1 MNALTAVL
9 VWALACMLALAWIV
23 KHGPVIVRRAR
34 HSMIE
39 RSVEQLAAQFIF
51 ITPTRLAAAGAVLAV
66 GTVLALLPWAGASV
80 AIPLGLVVLAMPRV
94 AVHFLRRRRLGK
106 LRRQLPDAIALM
118 AASLRAGSAI
128 GQGLEQVATRIAAP
142 LHHEFV
148 LLLREH
154 RLGVGLEGALASFA
168 RRVPLPEATLFATAI
183 TLSLQVG
190 GALAPLFERLA
201 ESLRRRQIIEAK
213 LDALTA
219 QGRLQAWIL
228 TALPIALFA
237 ALMAIDPVAMRPL
250 FETRVGVAV
259 IALFVALEVSGWW
272 LIRRIVAVD
281 I

>member
-1 MNALTAVL
+1 MEQ
-9 VWALACMLALAWIV
+9 LAEQFVFIAPARLALA
-23 KHGPVIVRRAR
+23 GAL
-34 HSMIE
+34 
-39 RSVEQLAAQFIF
+39 LAIA
-51 ITPTRLAAAGAVLAV
+51 TA
-66 GTVLALLPWAGASV
+66 LALLSWVGAGFALPV
-80 AIPLGLVVLAMPRV
+80 ALAMFAVPRI
-94 AVHFLRRRRLGK
+94 AVQVYRRRRLGR

-118 AASLRAGSAI
+118 AAGLRAGSAI
-128 GQGLEQVATRIAAP
+128 GQGLEQVASRIPTP
-142 LHHEFV
+142 LRHEFV

-154 RLGVGLEGALASFA
+154 RLGVGLDGALASFA

-201 ESLRRRQIIEAK
+201 DSLRRRQVIEAK

-237 ALMAIDPVAMRPL
+237 ALMAIDPVAMQPL
-250 FETRVGVAV
+250 FGTRIGVAV
-259 IALFVALEVSGWW
+259 IVLFVALELSGWW

>member
-1 MNALTAVL
+1 MSALPAIL
-9 VWALACMLALAWIV
+9 AGALGCMLALVWTA
-23 KHGPVIVRRAR
+23 RRVPALAR
-34 HSMIE
+34 RVQHSMIE
-39 RSVEQLAAQFIF
+39 RSVEQLAEQFVF
-51 ITPTRLAAAGAVLAV
+51 IAPARLAAAGAVLAV
-66 GTVLALLPWAGASV
+66 ATAFALFPWAGASF
-80 AIPLGLVVLAMPRV
+80 AIPVALAMFAMPRV
-94 AVHFLRRRRLGK
+94 AVHVHRRRRLGR

-128 GQGLEQVATRIAAP
+128 GQGLEQVASRIASP
-142 LHHEFV
+142 LRHEFV

-154 RLGVGLEGALASFA
+154 RLGVGLDGALASFA

-201 ESLRRRQIIEAK
+201 DSLRRRQIIEAK

-228 TALPIALFA
+228 TGLPIALFA

-250 FETRVGVAV
+250 FETRIGAAV
-259 IALFVALEVSGWW
+259 IALFVALELSGWW